1 MLKDA
6 FEVVVACIVMIL
18 GVCIMAL
25 ISAGFMFFASYILS
39 PTDYTS
45 KEEKEKDGSHTE
57 ERAPD
62 KNERKV
68 PDDRSGRKQG
78 KI

>member
-18 GVCIMAL
+18 GLCIML
-25 ISAGFMFFASYILS
+25 GIWWCSMLFVSWILS
-39 PTDYTS
+39 PTDYTG
-45 KEEKEKDGSHTE
+45 KEEKGKDGSNTE

-62 KNERKV
+62 KNERKM